1 MHAKDTIYSP
11 DGAKDEQGNPVI
23 RYEKDDLVATLVT
36 DTEGKAVVNNLPL
49 GSYYMK
55 ETIAGDHFVLNP
67 EQKEFILTAEDD
79 TQAVVY
85 DGVAYKNERQKI
97 SISRQHIMQVLLQM
111 RNLQF
116 FKMPDIWDYTVD

>member
-49 GSYYMK
+49 GSYY
-55 ETIAGDHFVLNP
+55 
-67 EQKEFILTAEDD
+67 
-79 TQAVVY
+79 
-85 DGVAYKNERQKI
+85 ERNH
-97 SISRQHIMQVLLQM
+97 SRRPFRIEPGTE
-111 RNLQF
+111 RIYPNRRG
-116 FKMPDIWDYTVD
+116 

>member
-67 EQKEFILTAEDD
+67 EQKEFTLNRRGWIR
-79 TQAVVY
+79 
-85 DGVAYKNERQKI
+85 RQLFMKG
-97 SISRQHIMQVLLQM
+97 LLI
-111 RNLQF
+111 
-116 FKMPDIWDYTVD
+116 KMSDRRFPFL